1 VRVDRRRFLGLSVA
15 VGMLSAVGCD
25 SGGGASQP
33 SSGPSAEKGG
43 RARLEGKIK
52 KMEDLASEKNSK
64 KKQ

>member
-1 VRVDRRRFLGLSVA
+1 
-15 VGMLSAVGCD
+15 MLSAVGCD